1 MSAFLFFY
9 DDQCWRLFLF
19 LIRKVLLSKLLHLTQ
34 FEAILCCLSSGE
46 EARKMNKQ
54 NLRWSI
60 LVYFE
65 ILNKVIDK
73 GLQNLCKILLMYW

>member
-1 MSAFLFFY
+1 MGCQHFYFSMMTSAENS
-9 DDQCWRLFLF
+9 LF

-54 NLRWSI
+54 NLR
-60 LVYFE
+60 
-65 ILNKVIDK
+65 
-73 GLQNLCKILLMYW
+73 